1 MCIMNIE
8 EVLELFE
15 NDTPSIHFEGDET
28 LEGLNILAKYT
39 KGSVLCGAEHD
50 KIYSV
55 DIEEV
60 LEAGIT
66 DEELIRLRGLG
77 FMIDDCSY
85 FSSFV

>member
-1 MCIMNIE
+1 MNIE
-8 EVLELFE
+8 EVLKLFE
-15 NDTPSIHFEGDET
+15 EDTPSIHSEGDVT

-39 KGSVLCGAEHD
+39 KGTVLCGAEHD

-55 DIEEV
+55 DVDEV

-77 FMIDDCSY
+77 FMIDDSSY